1 MDPKEMNMKNI
12 LSLTVAITVLAAI
25 VILSPAPALAQ
36 GGHYVVTNN
45 DPSSVANSA
54 TIFKLEGMSLDAVKV
69 LQTGGNGGG
78 GGDFALVRVVLA
90 GSGANQCLFVGDA
103 GTSDIA
109 AFTVPALAKVGNY
122 TDPEGDSNGFGYSM
136 GLAVRGK
143 ALFAAYGVSANIG
156 VFEIQAGCKLKLL
169 GTYDNAPGQ
178 SVSGMRVT
186 PDGKTL
192 VVGYGYGAN
201 LVDSFSISSMGVLT
215 ENGPYAGLN
224 GPAGVDITSD
234 GKYAVFGDATGGTT
248 QIEIYPINSNGTLG
262 METSMGGDG
271 SLGAGQD
278 SSDPWI
284 SPNGKFLYVSN
295 NLSKQVTSLG
305 FSESPLGLSYV
316 GITTLNDSSEIISI
330 GGLTTATN
338 SGTGGGIYVAEFS
351 SPNGLVGLLQINSDG
366 STTEV
371 SGSPYNNGTSS
382 ALLSVAAYPQRRF

>member
-1 MDPKEMNMKNI
+1 MKK
-12 LSLTVAITVLAAI
+12 LFSLAAATALLGA
-25 VILSPAPALAQ
+25 VIALAPAPTSAQ
-36 GGHYVVTNN
+36 TGHYVVTNN
-45 DPSSVANSA
+45 DPSSAANSA
-54 TIFKLEGMSLDAVKV
+54 TIFKLEGTSLDSVKV

-78 GGDFALVRVVLA
+78 GGDFALVRIVLA

-109 AFTVPALAKVGNY
+109 AFAGPTLMKVGNY
-122 TDPEGDSNGFGYSM
+122 TDPDGNSDGFGYSM

-169 GTYDNAPGQ
+169 GTYNNAPEQ
-178 SVSGMRVT
+178 SVAGMRVT

-192 VVGYGYGAN
+192 VAGYGYGAN
-201 LVDSFSISSMGVLT
+201 LVDSFSISSTGVLT
-215 ENGPYAGLN
+215 ENGPYAALN

-248 QIEIYPINSNGTLG
+248 QIEVYPINSNGTLG
-262 METSMGGDG
+262 TETSFGGDG

-278 SSDPWI
+278 SSNPWL

-305 FSESPLGLSYV
+305 FSESPLGISYV
-316 GITTLNDSSEIISI
+316 GITTLNDGPSIISI
-330 GGLTTATN
+330 GGLTTASS
-338 SGTGGGIYVAEFS
+338 SGNGGGIYVAEFS

-366 STTEV
+366 STTEEA
-371 SGSPYNNGTSS
+371 GSPYNNGTSS
-382 ALLSVAAYPQRRF
+382 ALLSLAAYPPRPF

>member
-215 ENGPYAGLN
+215 EN
-224 GPAGVDITSD
+224 
-234 GKYAVFGDATGGTT
+234 
-248 QIEIYPINSNGTLG
+248 
-262 METSMGGDG
+262 
-271 SLGAGQD
+271 
-278 SSDPWI
+278 
-284 SPNGKFLYVSN
+284 
-295 NLSKQVTSLG
+295 
-305 FSESPLGLSYV
+305 
-316 GITTLNDSSEIISI
+316 
-330 GGLTTATN
+330 
-338 SGTGGGIYVAEFS
+338 
-351 SPNGLVGLLQINSDG
+351 
-366 STTEV
+366 
-371 SGSPYNNGTSS
+371 
-382 ALLSVAAYPQRRF
+382 